1 MTLTVEAPRELAVMA
16 ALVEPSKRAIMQQL
30 ARSGPASASRLAER
44 MPLTR
49 QALVKH
55 LTVLEGAG
63 LVRRERR
70 GREHV
75 FASQPE
81 ALVGTAHW
89 LESLAQAWQL
99 QLGALK
105 RAAEAEAE
113 VQASEH

>member
-1 MTLTVEAPRELAVMA
+1 VTAIAPPRELAVMA
-16 ALVEPSKRAIMQQL
+16 ALAEPSKRAIMQHL
-30 ARSGPASASRLAER
+30 ASGPASASRLAER

-55 LTVLEGAG
+55 LATLEGAG
-63 LVRRERR
+63 LVARERR

-75 FASQPE
+75 FAARPE

-89 LESLAQAWQL
+89 LESLADSWQR

-105 RAAEAEAE
+105 RAAEA
-113 VQASEH
+113 QAGAQAR

>member
-1 MTLTVEAPRELAVMA
+1 MTSAVAPTRELAVMA

-30 ARSGPASASRLAER
+30 TAGPASASRLAER

-55 LTVLEGAG
+55 LAVLEGAG
-63 LVRRERR
+63 LVTRARR

-75 FASQPE
+75 FAARPE
-81 ALVGTAHW
+81 ALVGTARW
-89 LESLAQAWQL
+89 LESLAGSWQR

-105 RAAEAEAE
+105 RAAEA
-113 VQASEH
+113 QAREG